1 MKMHN
6 RQRMLKHKD
15 KNVNRMYYEYYNFMY
30 SGTPHVWINWDDEPS
45 GYADNPNNSIFL

>member
-6 RQRMLKHKD
+6 RHRMLKHKD

-30 SGTPHVWINWDDEPS
+30 SRIPHVWINWDGEPS
-45 GYADNPNNSIFL
+45 GYADNPDKWTFL